1 MAQFLCD
8 CRLCFSK
15 QQFYRELTEPE
26 CDRDLVWLRGGG
38 RRSRSVGRGVEG
50 EEQEQVENISSEQLQ
65 QELNTIIANYQQEK
79 ERRRQGGGQEHAN
92 FIISV

>member
-1 MAQFLCD
+1 M
-8 CRLCFSK
+8 
-15 QQFYRELTEPE
+15 
-26 CDRDLVWLRGGG
+26 
-38 RRSRSVGRGVEG
+38 GRGVEG
-50 EEQEQVENISSEQLQ
+50 AEQEQVENISSEQLQ

>member
-1 MAQFLCD
+1 M
-8 CRLCFSK
+8 
-15 QQFYRELTEPE
+15 
-26 CDRDLVWLRGGG
+26 
-38 RRSRSVGRGVEG
+38 GRGVEG

-79 ERRRQGGGQEHAN
+79 ERRRQGGQEHAN